1 MVRENHENILKDTV
15 IFKMKKIFYDNIYKA
30 VQNINSSIW
39 RLIFFYDKLLKRDI
53 SFVLS
58 FQYQHGN

>member
-30 VQNINSSIW
+30 VQNINRIAVYEDSS
-39 RLIFFYDKLLKRDI
+39 FFMINY
-53 SFVLS
+53 
-58 FQYQHGN
+58 